1 MATDP
6 KKMVKA
12 RKKLN
17 KLVKKRT
24 TLKKRKDEGKVTL
37 LGNLRRKRIQKKIN
51 KNIAAK
57 KNKADAKKTTTKKT
71 TTKKKI
77 TYPDGK
83 QGDKL
88 FKKKN
93 MIMSRQRKPRV

>member
-6 KKMVKA
+6 KKMTKA

-57 KNKADAKKTTTKKT
+57 KDAKKTTTKKT

-77 TYPDGK
+77 TYPERE
-83 QGDKL
+83 QQL
-88 FKKKN
+88 FKKKD
-93 MIMSRQRKPRV
+93 MIFSKKKVQRKPRV